1 MYSDAGKASLAM
13 EAFGRALRKIPTI
26 ICDNAGM
33 DAAGVITELR
43 AAVAQDVNSKQGV
56 DVMTAGVG
64 DMSERKVFESLKVKR
79 QVVLSATEACEMILR
94 VDDIIK
100 CAPRE
105 RDGM

>member
-1 MYSDAGKASLAM
+1 MHSGKASLAM

-33 DAAGVITELR
+33 DAAGVITQLR
-43 AAVAQDVNSKQGV
+43 AAVAQDENSKKGV
-56 DVMTAGVG
+56 DVMTGGIG
-64 DMSERKVFESLKVKR
+64 DMSERRVFESLKVKR